1 MNEKKLMQIYIR
13 VPSRIFT
20 EMQKYGLLNES
31 LDVWF
36 VSMVLEEIDSRKNE
50 IENGQLNR

>member
-1 MNEKKLMQIYIR
+1 MNEKKLMQIYVK

-20 EMQKYGLLNES
+20 EMQKYGLMNES

-36 VSMVLEEIDSRKNE
+36 VSLVLEEIESRKQE
-50 IENGQLNR
+50 RENGRKRI